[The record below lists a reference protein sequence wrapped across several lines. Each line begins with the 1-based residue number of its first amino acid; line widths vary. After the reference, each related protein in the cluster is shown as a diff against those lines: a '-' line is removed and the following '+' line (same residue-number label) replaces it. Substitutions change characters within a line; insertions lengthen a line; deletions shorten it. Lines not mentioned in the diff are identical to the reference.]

1 MIEYDRSIPWSF
13 SWVRLNSSTFS
24 SRRLSPFDWVLQH
37 RVSSYWS
44 FLYWIQT
51 EFFPDMVFLVVRSRL
66 IGYNM
71 ADSNDNDKLIFNAD
85 LSLLLYIKVSRMIL
99 I

>member
-1 MIEYDRSIPWSF
+1 
-13 SWVRLNSSTFS
+13 
-24 SRRLSPFDWVLQH
+24 
-37 RVSSYWS
+37 
-44 FLYWIQT
+44 
-51 EFFPDMVFLVVRSRL
+51 MVFLVVRSRL